1 MNTENFTPDAPVA
14 PVMEPPPTHLAR
26 CASCDYSVR
35 YRPLASFGG
44 FTLADETD
52 LLLGIGPNGR
62 PVCPNGHG
70 EMELA
75 DDRLPIE
82 QAMEQVAEK
91 LAEPQRLPYPSPP
104 FNYEGA
110 LHEIFEMEQSNAIL
124 ESKFNDADERRKKA
138 KAALDDG
145 RSKLS
150 ALIGTLQEREQDRL
164 HEIARREAAKA
175 AGHPEETN
183 LVRCAW
189 EEAHP
194 DETCP
199 LCFSPA
205 EADHYKLGDT
215 ARDSSL
221 HIEAVDRLIYL
232 RDTDVI
238 VTLLDGVGLVIS
250 DVTVNAWSVEDR
262 ETVKAWADAPV
273 EQLPRPAI
281 LGTAHVASDVITSE
295 ADGDTWQA
303 CRECNARIWSVKTGK
318 DPEAR
323 MAEEQGYPA
332 GTLVGV
338 DCEGAK
344 EPARY
349 AKRGKRAKAAK

>member
-1 MNTENFTPDAPVA
+1 MNTETIEPIPDT
-14 PVMEPPPTHLAR
+14 PPPPNGAPIHLAR
-26 CASCDYSVR
+26 CIECDYTVR
-35 YRPLASFGG
+35 YRPLPSGAG
-44 FTLADETD
+44 FVQIDDTD
-52 LLLGIGPNGR
+52 RALGVGDNGR

-82 QAMEQVAEK
+82 QAMEQANEQ
-91 LAEPQRLPYPSPP
+91 LDAQPQRLPYPSPP

-110 LHEIFEMEQSNAIL
+110 LHEIFEMEKENAIL

-189 EEAHP
+189 EQAHP

-199 LCFSPA
+199 LCS
-205 EADHYKLGDT
+205 EGMNGST
-215 ARDSSL
+215 ARDSAM
-221 HIEAVDRLIYL
+221 HVDEVDRFIYVAETTEIIGL
-232 RDTDVI
+232 AEDAGIRLSADV
-238 VTLLDGVGLVIS
+238 
-250 DVTVNAWSVEDR
+250 VNAWSVEDR
-262 ETVKAWADAPV
+262 AAVAAWAEVKNGLADEPEGGNV
-273 EQLPRPAI
+273 RPAI
-281 LGTAHVASDVITSE
+281 LGTAHVAADFTTSE
-295 ADGDTWQA
+295 AKPGDTYQS
-303 CRECNARIWSVKTGK
+303 CRECDARIWSVKTGENA
-318 DPEAR
+318 DETLTG
-323 MAEEQGYPA
+323 GYPP
-332 GTLVGV
+332 GTLVGT
-338 DCEGAK
+338 DCAGAK

-349 AKRGKRAKAAK
+349 AKRGKRKAAK